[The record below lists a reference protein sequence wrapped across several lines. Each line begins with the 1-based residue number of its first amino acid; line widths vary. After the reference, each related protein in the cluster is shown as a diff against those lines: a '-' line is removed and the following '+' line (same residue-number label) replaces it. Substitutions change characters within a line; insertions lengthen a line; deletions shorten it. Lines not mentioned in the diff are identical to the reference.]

1 MKTRFSSLVTLKKST
16 MDKSERVVQKANV
29 DFKNASAALQLS
41 YDSLNEINPL
51 INGKMN
57 DFRAQRI
64 LLDSQRA
71 AIEHNKEWVSF
82 CETQVHQ
89 AKKQLKSDMIEHEKF
104 KHLELEEMKKM
115 IDKAKVEEAKE
126 LDEVALI
133 THTRNV
139 KIMKEK

>member
-16 MDKSERVVQKANV
+16 MDKSERVVQKANT
-29 DFKNASAALQLS
+29 DLKNASSALDLS
-41 YDSLNEINPL
+41 YESLKDIDSP

-71 AIEHNKEWVSF
+71 TIKHNQEWFSF
-82 CETQVHQ
+82 CENQLHQ
-89 AKKQLKSDMIEHEKF
+89 AKEQLKSDMIEHEKF
-104 KHLELEEMKKM
+104 KYLELQEIKKM
-115 IDKAKVEEAKE
+115 IEKAKLEEAKE

-133 THTRNV
+133 THTRNA
-139 KIMKEK
+139 KIMKE